1 MFKKIL
7 NDIKEGYTCEYTT
20 CELIEESQ
28 QLLLRAAEAKNFEEM
43 KAYFKLIV
51 DNEQQRTILDM
62 KMARKSLMLR
72 LGGKLGL
79 IGFYRQRGYL

>member
-43 KAYFKLIV
+43 KACFKLIV

-72 LGGKLGL
+72 LGGKVGL
-79 IGFYRQRGYL
+79 IGFYLQRGYV

>member
-7 NDIKEGYTCEYTT
+7 NDVKEGYTCEYTT

-28 QLLLRAAEAKNFEEM
+28 QLLIRAAEAKNFEEM

-72 LGGKLGL
+72 LGGRIGL
-79 IGFYRQRGYL
+79 IGYYLEHGYL

>member
-43 KAYFKLIV
+43 KACFKLIV
-51 DNEQQRTILDM
+51 DNEQQITILDM

-79 IGFYRQRGYL
+79 IGFYRQRGYV

>member
-7 NDIKEGYTCEYTT
+7 NDVKEGYTCEYTT

-28 QLLLRAAEAKNFEEM
+28 QLLIRAAEAKNFEEM

-72 LGGKLGL
+72 LGGRMGL
-79 IGFYRQRGYL
+79 IGYYLEHGYL

>member
-7 NDIKEGYTCEYTT
+7 NDVKEGYTCEYTT

-28 QLLLRAAEAKNFEEM
+28 QLLIRAAEAKNFEEM

-51 DNEQQRTILDM
+51 DNEQQRTILEM
-62 KMARKSLMLR
+62 KMARKSRMLR
-72 LGGKLGL
+72 LGGRMGL
-79 IGFYRQRGYL
+79 IGYYLEHGYL

>member
-7 NDIKEGYTCEYTT
+7 NDIKDGYTCEYTT

>member
-7 NDIKEGYTCEYTT
+7 NDVKEGYTCEYTT
-20 CELIEESQ
+20 CELLEESQ
-28 QLLLRAAEAKNFEEM
+28 QLLIRAAEAKNFEE
-43 KAYFKLIV
+43 KEAYFKLIV

-72 LGGKLGL
+72 LGGSMGL
-79 IGFYRQRGYL
+79 IGYYLEHGYL

>member
-43 KAYFKLIV
+43 KACFKLIV
-51 DNEQQRTILDM
+51 DNEQQRTILEM

>member
-7 NDIKEGYTCEYTT
+7 NDVKEGYTCEYTT

-28 QLLLRAAEAKNFEEM
+28 QLLIRAAEAKNFEEM
-43 KAYFKLIV
+43 KAHFKLIV

-62 KMARKSLMLR
+62 KMARKSRMLR
-72 LGGKLGL
+72 LGGRMGL
-79 IGFYRQRGYL
+79 IGYYLEHGYL